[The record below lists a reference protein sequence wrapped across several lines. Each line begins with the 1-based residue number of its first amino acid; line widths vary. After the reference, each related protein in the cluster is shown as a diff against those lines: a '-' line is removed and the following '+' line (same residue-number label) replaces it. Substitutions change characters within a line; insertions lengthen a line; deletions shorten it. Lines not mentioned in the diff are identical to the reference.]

1 MAVMSAAGQQLF
13 FGAKAPDHMDL
24 SPGYT
29 YCVAFVNMTGA
40 DIVTGSYKI
49 QDAEQDPADPCSPL
63 ASSWADVLVEPE
75 CDSLPGTVAGPAAI
89 AFTAQNPLPA
99 NSQCQYAVPCPR
111 RFLRVQE
118 QGTGGT
124 ALVLGM
130 VGRLRRTG
138 MQGIAA

>member
-1 MAVMSAAGQQLF
+1 MSAAGQQLF
-13 FGAKAPDHMDL
+13 FGALAPGFMDL

-29 YCVAFVNMTGA
+29 YCVAFINPTGA
-40 DIVTGSYKI
+40 NIVTGSYKF
-49 QDAEQDPADPCSPL
+49 QDADADPANPCAPL
-63 ASSWADVLVEPE
+63 ASSWADLEVEPE
-75 CDSLPGTVAGPAAI
+75 CDALPGTVAGPAAVL
-89 AFTAQNPLPA
+89 FNAQNPLPA

-111 RFLRVQE
+111 RFVRVEE

-124 ALVLGM
+124 AVVIGM

>member
-13 FGAKAPDHMDL
+13 FAALAPDFMDL

-29 YCVAFVNMTGA
+29 YCVAFVNKTGA

-49 QDAEQDPADPCSPL
+49 QDAAPDPADPCAPL
-63 ASSWADVLVEPE
+63 ASSWADVQVEPE

-89 AFTAQNPLPA
+89 VFDAQNPLPA
-99 NSQCQYAVPCPR
+99 ASQCQYAVPCPR

-124 ALVLGM
+124 AQVTGM